1 MRTRRLWPLAVSLLF
16 LAADAMAQG
25 PTQVTQW
32 QGSAQ
37 IATNGSSF
45 TVPVH
50 LQLEG
55 KGSTLVGSF
64 VDGPQRTTSTSGELS
79 GQDLTLHFAHYAV
92 TFHGQIVGDQ
102 LTGNYSADSGRFSY
116 PLTLRPAPKEAV
128 VHSAANV
135 PSIDGTWIIPTESPK
150 GEHAWRLVIRQNG
163 GDVSATIL
171 RVDGDTGTLHG
182 SYQDGRFIVSHFQEV
197 RPAML
202 EITPERDNTLT
213 LKFFSTHVNAPPG
226 TPFVLWHAVRPSQ
239 VASTPQPDD
248 FAAHTVVRDPRQP
261 FPFSG
266 KDLDGKLVTNLDPRF
281 RGKVVLVN
289 ITGSWCPNC
298 HDEAPFLA
306 ELYSKYHAQG
316 LEIVALDFEEPE
328 QITNLT
334 RLHAFIER
342 YKLDYTFLIAGVPA
356 ELNQKLPQ
364 VENLN
369 AWPTTFFLNR
379 QGLVHRVETGFPS
392 SGSTEYHRDVKAAY
406 VQTIETLL
414 AER

>member
-1 MRTRRLWPLAVSLLF
+1 MRTRRLWLFAAFLLVV
-16 LAADAMAQG
+16 ATEAMAQA
-25 PTQVTQW
+25 PPKVTQW
-32 QGSAQ
+32 E
-37 IATNGSSF
+37 GSSQIVTDGSGF
-45 TVPVH
+45 TIPVH
-50 LQLEG
+50 LQLES

-64 VDGPQRTTSTSGELS
+64 VDGPQRTTSSSGDLN
-79 GQDLTLHFAHYAV
+79 GQAVTLHFAHYAV

-102 LTGNYSADSGRFSY
+102 LTGNYSADNGRFSY
-116 PLTLRPAPKEAV
+116 PVTLRPAAKEAA
-128 VHSAANV
+128 VHTTANV
-135 PSIDGTWIIPTESPK
+135 PNIGGTWIIPTESPK
-150 GEHAWRLVIRQNG
+150 GEHAWRLVIRQNAA
-163 GDVSATIL
+163 DVSATIL

-182 SYQDGRFIVSHFQEV
+182 SYQDGRFVLSHFQEI

-202 EITPERDNTLT
+202 ELTPEQNNTLT
-213 LKFFSTHVNAPPG
+213 VKFFSTHAPPG
-226 TPFVLWHAVRPSQ
+226 TAFVQWHAIRPSQ
-239 VASTPQPDD
+239 VAGTPQPDD
-248 FAAHTVVRDPRQP
+248 FATHTVVRDPLQP

-266 KDLDGKLVTNLDPRF
+266 KDLDGKLVTNRDPRF
-281 RGKVVLVN
+281 HGKVVLVN

-334 RLHAFIER
+334 RLRAFIQR
-342 YKLDYTFLIAGVPA
+342 YKLDYTFVIAGVPD
-356 ELNQKLPQ
+356 ELNQKLPR

-379 QGLVHRVETGFPS
+379 QGLVRRVETGFPS

>member
-1 MRTRRLWPLAVSLLF
+1 MRIRRFWPLAVSLLV
-16 LAADAMAQG
+16 LAADAMAQT
-25 PTQVTQW
+25 PLKVTQW

-37 IATNGSSF
+37 VSTNGSSF
-45 TVPVH
+45 TIPVH

-64 VDGPQRTTSTSGELS
+64 VDGPQRTTSTSGELNE
-79 GQDLTLHFAHYAV
+79 QDLTLHFAHYAV
-92 TFHGQIVGDQ
+92 TFHGRIVGDQ
-102 LTGNYSADSGRFSY
+102 LTGSYSADSGRFSY
-116 PLTLRPAPKEAV
+116 PLSLRQAPKEAA
-128 VHSAANV
+128 VHTAANV
-135 PSIDGTWIIPTESPK
+135 PDIGGTWIIPTESPK
-150 GEHAWRLVIRQNG
+150 GEHAWRLVIRQSAE
-163 GDVSATIL
+163 DVSATVL

-182 SYQDGRFIVSHFQEV
+182 SYQNGRFILSHFQEV

-202 EITPERDNTLT
+202 EITPEQDNTLT
-213 LKFFSTHVNAPPG
+213 VKFFSTHSPPG
-226 TPFVLWHAVRPSQ
+226 TPFVQWHAIRPGP

-248 FAAHTVVRDPRQP
+248 FAAHTVVRDPLQP

-266 KDLDGKLVTNLDPRF
+266 KDLDGKLVTNRDPRF
-281 RGKVVLVN
+281 HGKVVLVN

-306 ELYSKYHAQG
+306 ELYARYHAQG

-334 RLHAFIER
+334 RLHAFIQR
-342 YKLDYTFLIAGVPA
+342 YKLDYTYLIAGVPD
-356 ELNQKLPQ
+356 ELNQKLPR

-379 QGLVHRVETGFPS
+379 QGLVRRVETGFPS

>member
-1 MRTRRLWPLAVSLLF
+1 MRTMQWWMLAVFLL
-16 LAADAMAQG
+16 LPGMNAMAQG
-25 PTQVTQW
+25 PTAVTHW

-37 IATNGSSF
+37 VATNGSSF

-50 LQLEG
+50 LQLEQ
-55 KGSTLVGSF
+55 KGSALAGSF
-64 VDGPQRTTSTSGELS
+64 VDGPQRTTSTSGELK
-79 GQDLTLHFAHYAV
+79 GQEVTLHFAHYAV
-92 TFHGQIVGDQ
+92 TFHGQIVGNQ
-102 LTGNYSADSGRFSY
+102 LTGSYSADSGRFSY
-116 PLTLRPAPKEAV
+116 PLTLRPASKEPAV
-128 VHSAANV
+128 RTTANV
-135 PSIDGTWIIPTESPK
+135 PNIDGTWIIPTDSPK
-150 GEHAWRLVIRQNG
+150 GEHAWRLVLRQNG
-163 GDVSATIL
+163 EDLSATVL

-182 SYQDGRFIVSHFQEV
+182 SYQDGRFIVSHFQEL

-202 EITPERDNTLT
+202 EITPEPDNTLT
-213 LKFFSTHVNAPPG
+213 LKFFSTHAPPG
-226 TPFVLWHAVRPSQ
+226 TAFVVWHAVRPGQ
-239 VASTPQPDD
+239 VAGTPQPDD

-261 FPFSG
+261 FQFSG
-266 KDLDGKLVTNLDPRF
+266 TDLDGKPVTNRDPRF

-306 ELYSKYHAQG
+306 ELYSRYHAQG

-334 RLHAFIER
+334 RLHAFIQR
-342 YKLDYTFLIAGVPA
+342 YKLDYTFLIAGIPD

-379 QGLVHRVETGFPS
+379 QGLVRRVETGFPS
-392 SGSTEYHRDVKAAY
+392 SGSTEYHHDVKAAY

>member
-1 MRTRRLWPLAVSLLF
+1 MRTRRLWLFAASLLVVV
-16 LAADAMAQG
+16 ADAMAQA
-25 PTQVTQW
+25 PLKVTQW

-37 IATNGSSF
+37 ITTNGSAF
-45 TVPVH
+45 TIPVH
-50 LQLEG
+50 LQLES
-55 KGSTLVGSF
+55 KGWRLVGSF

-79 GQDLTLHFAHYAV
+79 GQDVTLHFADYAV

-102 LTGNYSADSGRFSY
+102 LTGNYSADNGRFSY
-116 PLTLRPAPKEAV
+116 PVTLRPAPKGAA
-128 VHSAANV
+128 VHSTANV
-135 PSIDGTWIIPTESPK
+135 PNIGGTWIIPTESPK
-150 GEHAWRLVIRQNG
+150 GEHAWRLVIRQNAE
-163 GDVSATIL
+163 DVSATIL

-182 SYQDGRFIVSHFQEV
+182 NYQDGRFILSHFQEV

-213 LKFFSTHVNAPPG
+213 LKFFSTHSPPG
-226 TPFVLWHAVRPSQ
+226 TPFVRLRAIRPGQ

-248 FAAHTVVRDPRQP
+248 FAAHTVVRDPLQP

-266 KDLDGKLVTNLDPRF
+266 KDLDGKLVTNRDPRF

-316 LEIVALDFEEPE
+316 LEIVGLDFEEPE

-334 RLHAFIER
+334 RLHAFIQR
-342 YKLDYTFLIAGVPA
+342 YNLDYTFLIAGVPE
-356 ELNQKLPQ
+356 ELNQKLPR

-379 QGLVHRVETGFPS
+379 QGLVRRVETGFPS

-414 AER
+414 TER